1 MIGLGENGGE
11 AVSIVTLEGIVER
24 NRIRLK
30 TNVRLPEN
38 TKVYVIV
45 PDMQVEQVAHVYSP
59 RLAHPEQ
66 AADFKME
73 IVEGPL
79 DASL

>member
-1 MIGLGENGGE
+1 M
-11 AVSIVTLEGIVER
+11 SIVTLEGIVER

-45 PDMQVEQVAHVYSP
+45 PDIQVEQVARVYSP
-59 RLAHPEQ
+59 RLAHPAQ

-73 IVEGPL
+73 VVEEPL

>member
-1 MIGLGENGGE
+1 MG
-11 AVSIVTLEGIVER
+11 VVTFEGVVEHD
-24 NRIRLK
+24 RIRLK
-30 TNVRLPEN
+30 SNVRLPEN

-45 PDMQVEQVAHVYSP
+45 PDVQVDQVARVFSP

-73 IVEGPL
+73 IVGEPP